1 MKFNVFTFT
10 RKEPFHPLKTLPPST
25 FYCCTLK
32 RLFTGLGLETP
43 VHQQLNLRNSTTLS
57 KPMSQFLRKPVLRT
71 GHSLLGASR
80 SLSYTKHRLLPATTN
95 TFQTAIETAEKL
107 VQPANSSVF
116 SDPFSIVS
124 HEMSNLAKL
133 IASLIGSGH
142 PTLNRVSSYYFE
154 AEGKNVRPLIVLL
167 LSKALL
173 KIPMEQRNRIKIDTH
188 DVIDQLVFPGTP
200 QGTEVAG
207 NSVNKSISPLAILH
221 GINPRVILDPL
232 SKPMD
237 KLPEFDAM
245 NGILPKQRRLA
256 EIVEMIHTASLLHD
270 DVIDLSD
277 ARRGRPSGNIA
288 FTNKMAVL
296 AGDFLLGRASVA
308 IARLRNPEVIELLST
323 TIANLVEGEFMQLK
337 NTVISTDESINND
350 GDVKNVPKPTGKVPV
365 EQHEYSVNSPG
376 EVDHQTNVDAAFEYY
391 LHKTY
396 LKTASLM
403 SKLSRAAAVL
413 SGSQLDIIDNCYD
426 YGRNLGL
433 CFQIVDDMLDYTSS
447 DAAIGKPSQ
456 ADLKLGLATA
466 PILFAWREEPHLG
479 ELIAR
484 KFSESGD
491 VEIARRA
498 VHKYDGVEKTRAM
511 AQDYCTRA
519 LNNLRSLPESDA
531 RSALEFL
538 TNSVLTRT
546 K

>member
-1 MKFNVFTFT
+1 MSIIVRRN
-10 RKEPFHPLKTLPPST
+10 LKPKNGFLILRQYVSSSRLAQAATSPST
-25 FYCCTLK
+25 S
-32 RLFTGLGLETP
+32 REA
-43 VHQQLNLRNSTTLS
+43 STF
-57 KPMSQFLRKPVLRT
+57 K
-71 GHSLLGASR
+71 
-80 SLSYTKHRLLPATTN
+80 
-95 TFQTAIETAEKL
+95 TAVETAEKL
-107 VQPANSSVF
+107 VLPQSEKTF
-116 SDPFSIVS
+116 KDPFSIVS
-124 HEMSNLAKL
+124 HEMSGLAKS

-167 LSKALL
+167 LSKSLL
-173 KIPMEQRNRIKIDTH
+173 KISIEQRNRIPIDTL
-188 DVIDQLVFPGTP
+188 DTVDQARYKGTP
-200 QGTEVAG
+200 AQTSVAG
-207 NSVNKSISPLAILH
+207 NSVDDSISPLAILH
-221 GINPRVILDPL
+221 GINPKVILDPL

-237 KLPEFDAM
+237 KLPQFDAV

-337 NTVISTDESINND
+337 NTVMNNSEPNTIIND
-350 GDVKNVPKPTGKVPV
+350 GDKKTVPEATGRVPTK
-365 EQHEYSVNSPG
+365 QHEYSVKQPQQVNH
-376 EVDHQTNVDAAFEYY
+376 ETNVSAAFEYY

-403 SKLSRAAAVL
+403 SKSSRAAAVL
-413 SGSQLDIIDNCYD
+413 SGSNDIIIENCYEF
-426 YGRNLGL
+426 GRNLGL

-447 DAAIGKPSQ
+447 NEAIGKPSQ

-466 PILFAWREEPHLG
+466 PILFAWKEQPELG
-479 ELIAR
+479 ELIGR
-484 KFSESGD
+484 KFSEPGD
-491 VEIARRA
+491 VEIARSA
-498 VHKYDGVEKTRAM
+498 VEKYKGLEKTREM
-511 AQDYCTRA
+511 AEMYCHRA
-519 LNNLRSLPESDA
+519 LENLRVLPESDS

-538 TNSVLTRT
+538 TNSVLTRS

>member
-1 MKFNVFTFT
+1 MRVVCRRYKCLSNLNV
-10 RKEPFHPLKTLPPST
+10 S
-25 FYCCTLK
+25 
-32 RLFTGLGLETP
+32 RLI
-43 VHQQLNLRNSTTLS
+43 LNN
-57 KPMSQFLRKPVLRT
+57 
-71 GHSLLGASR
+71 SR
-80 SLSYTKHRLLPATTN
+80 SVS
-95 TFQTAIETAEKL
+95 TFQTAVETAEKL
-107 VQPANSSVF
+107 VQPKNEQTF
-116 SDPFSIVS
+116 NDPFSIVS

-133 IASLIGSGH
+133 IAGLIGSGH

-167 LSKALL
+167 LSKCLL
-173 KIPMEQRNRIKIDTH
+173 KIPLQERNRIQIDDY
-188 DVIDQLVFPGTP
+188 DVSNQPKFAGTP
-200 QGTEVAG
+200 SE
-207 NSVNKSISPLAILH
+207 KSIAGKSINDSITPLSILH

-237 KLPEFDAM
+237 NLPEFDAV

-277 ARRGRPSGNIA
+277 TRRGRPSGNIA

-337 NTVISTDESINND
+337 NTVLSSEDENTISVDDESKEI
-350 GDVKNVPKPTGKVPV
+350 PKATGKVPTK
-365 EQHEYSVNSPG
+365 QHEYSVSLPS
-376 EVDHQTNVDAAFEYY
+376 EVDHETNVQAAFEYY

-413 SGSQLDIIDNCYD
+413 SGAQDDVIENCYEF
-426 YGRNLGL
+426 GRNLGL
-433 CFQIVDDMLDYTSS
+433 CFQIVDDILDYTSS
-447 DAAIGKPSQ
+447 DNTFGKPSQ

-466 PILFAWREEPHLG
+466 PILFAWKEKPELG
-479 ELIAR
+479 QLIAR
-484 KFSESGD
+484 KFSEEGD
-491 VEIARRA
+491 VELARNA
-498 VHKYDGVEKTRAM
+498 VLEFDGLEKTKKM
-511 AQDYCTRA
+511 AEEYCSKA
-519 LNNLRSLPESDA
+519 LDNLRVLPDSDA
-531 RSALEFL
+531 RNALEFL
-538 TNSVLTRT
+538 TNSILTRT

>member
-1 MKFNVFTFT
+1 MLLIHK
-10 RKEPFHPLKTLPPST
+10 KPALAGLH
-25 FYCCTLK
+25 
-32 RLFTGLGLETP
+32 RLYSRESRRCFSA
-43 VHQQLNLRNSTTLS
+43 QLAVRAQERNSS
-57 KPMSQFLRKPVLRT
+57 FKAAVE
-71 GHSLLGASR
+71 A
-80 SLSYTKHRLLPATTN
+80 
-95 TFQTAIETAEKL
+95 AEKM
-107 VQPANSSVF
+107 VQPSQQKF
-116 SDPFSIVS
+116 DDPFSIVS

-142 PTLNRVSSYYFE
+142 PMLNRVSSYYFE

-173 KIPMEQRNRIKIDTH
+173 NIPLEQRNRIVIDTA
-188 DVIDQLVFPGTP
+188 DVSEQKAFAGVP
-200 QGTEVAG
+200 QETVVAG
-207 NSVNKSISPLAILH
+207 NSVNNSISPLAVLH

-237 KLPEFDAM
+237 QLPELDAA

-337 NTVISTDESINND
+337 NTVINNDESTVSND
-350 GDVKNVPKPTGKVPV
+350 GDIKKIPNPTGKVPV
-365 EQHEYSVNSPG
+365 KQHEYSISAPV
-376 EVDHQTNVDAAFEYY
+376 EVDHDTNVDAAFEYY

-413 SGSQLDIIDNCYD
+413 SGSHNEIIENCYEF
-426 YGRNLGL
+426 GRNLGL
-433 CFQIVDDMLDYTSS
+433 CFQVVDDMLDYTSS

-479 ELIAR
+479 ELIGR
-484 KFSESGD
+484 KFSEPGD

-498 VHKYDGVEKTRAM
+498 VEKWGGVEKTREM
-511 AQDYCTRA
+511 AQDYCSRA
-519 LNNLRSLPESDA
+519 LANLRVLPESDA
-531 RSALEFL
+531 RSALELL
-538 TNSVLTRT
+538 TNSVLTRS

>member
-1 MKFNVFTFT
+1 MSF
-10 RKEPFHPLKTLPPST
+10 
-25 FYCCTLK
+25 
-32 RLFTGLGLETP
+32 LFTKSSRAPLSLATIGRRRFCRSGKVTA
-43 VHQQLNLRNSTTLS
+43 QTNSS
-57 KPMSQFLRKPVLRT
+57 FK
-71 GHSLLGASR
+71 
-80 SLSYTKHRLLPATTN
+80 
-95 TFQTAIETAEKL
+95 TAVEAAEKL
-107 VQPANSSVF
+107 VQPSKQSSF
-116 SDPFSIVS
+116 NDPFSIVS

-133 IASLIGSGH
+133 IANLIGSGH

-173 KIPMEQRNRIKIDTH
+173 SIPIEQRNRVKIDRY
-188 DVIDQLVFPGTP
+188 DVTDQPVYPGTP
-200 QGTEVAG
+200 QGILVAG
-207 NSVNKSISPLAILH
+207 KSVNKSITPLEVLH
-221 GINPRVILDPL
+221 GINPKVILDPL
-232 SKPMD
+232 SKPMEQ
-237 KLPEFDAM
+237 LPEMDAA

-337 NTVISTDESINND
+337 NTVLSSDEKTINND
-350 GDVKNVPKPTGKVPV
+350 GETKDVPQPTGKVPV
-365 EQHEYSVNSPG
+365 KQHEYSVGTPT
-376 EVDHQTNVDAAFEYY
+376 EVDHDVNVDAAFEYY

-403 SKLSRAAAVL
+403 SKLSRASAVL
-413 SGSQLDIIDNCYD
+413 SGAQDDIIEHCYE

-447 DAAIGKPSQ
+447 NSAIGKPSQ

-484 KFSESGD
+484 KFKEPGD

-498 VHKYDGVEKTRAM
+498 VERYDGVEKTRAM
-511 AQDYCTRA
+511 AKDYCNQA
-519 LNNLRSLPESDA
+519 LENLRQLPESDA

-538 TNSVLTRT
+538 THSVLTRN

>member
-1 MKFNVFTFT
+1 MSQILRIRAAVSLQRLTVFTRQISST
-10 RKEPFHPLKTLPPST
+10 RH
-25 FYCCTLK
+25 
-32 RLFTGLGLETP
+32 
-43 VHQQLNLRNSTTLS
+43 VLNE
-57 KPMSQFLRKPVLRT
+57 
-71 GHSLLGASR
+71 ASN
-80 SLSYTKHRLLPATTN
+80 N
-95 TFQTAIETAEKL
+95 TFKAAVEAAQKM
-107 VQPANSSVF
+107 VQPANSKVF

-124 HEMSNLAKL
+124 HEMSGLAKL

-173 KIPMEQRNRIKIDTH
+173 HIPVEERSRVKIDTY
-188 DVIDQLVFPGTP
+188 DVTDQPVYPGTP
-200 QGTEVAG
+200 KGAVIAG
-207 NSVNKSISPLAILH
+207 NTVNKSISPLAILH
-221 GINPRVILDPL
+221 GINPKVILDPL

-237 KLPEFDAM
+237 RLPQFDAM

-337 NTVISTDESINND
+337 NTVISQNESTIIND
-350 GDVKNVPKPTGKVPV
+350 GDEKSIPVPTGKVPV
-365 EQHEYSVNSPG
+365 KQHEYSVVKPG
-376 EVDHQTNVDAAFEYY
+376 GVDHKTNVDAAFEYY

-413 SGSQLDIIDNCYD
+413 SGAQDDIVDNCYE

-433 CFQIVDDMLDYTSS
+433 CFQVVDDMLDYTSS

-466 PILFAWREEPHLG
+466 PILYAWREEPHLG

-484 KFSESGD
+484 KFSEPGD
-491 VEIARRA
+491 VEVARRA
-498 VHKYDGVEKTRAM
+498 VQKYDGVEKTRAM
-511 AQDYCTRA
+511 AQDYCTAA
-519 LNNLRSLPESDA
+519 LGNLRRLPESDA

>member
-1 MKFNVFTFT
+1 MSSAFKPNLLV
-10 RKEPFHPLKTLPPST
+10 
-25 FYCCTLK
+25 K
-32 RLFTGLGLETP
+32 RSRL
-43 VHQQLNLRNSTTLS
+43 VLS
-57 KPMSQFLRKPVLRT
+57 SRYY
-71 GHSLLGASR
+71 SSASA
-80 SLSYTKHRLLPATTN
+80 SAKSAN
-95 TFQTAIETAEKL
+95 TFKTAVETAEKL
-107 VQPANSSVF
+107 VQPQSSSTF

-124 HEMSNLAKL
+124 HEMSNLAKS
-133 IASLIGSGH
+133 IANLIGSGH

-167 LSKALL
+167 LSKSLAA
-173 KIPMEQRNRIKIDTH
+173 IPLEQRNRIKIDTY
-188 DVIDQLVFPGTP
+188 DVTEQPHFKGTP
-200 QGTEVAG
+200 TKTSVAG
-207 NSVNKSISPLAILH
+207 NSVDDSISPLAILH
-221 GINPRVILDPL
+221 GINPKVILDPL

-237 KLPEFDAM
+237 RLPQFDAV

-277 ARRGRPSGNIA
+277 SRRGRPSGNIA

-337 NTVISTDESINND
+337 NTVMSNGETNSISND
-350 GDVKNVPKPTGKVPV
+350 GENKIIPEATGKVPTK
-365 EQHEYSVNSPG
+365 QHEYSVSAPQ
-376 EVDHQTNVDAAFEYY
+376 EVDHITNVNAAFEYY

-403 SKLSRAAAVL
+403 SKSSRAAAVL
-413 SGSQLDIIDNCYD
+413 SGSQDDIIENCYEF
-426 YGRNLGL
+426 GRNLGL
-433 CFQIVDDMLDYTSS
+433 CFQIVDDMLDYTASN
-447 DAAIGKPSQ
+447 ATFGKPSQ

-466 PILFAWREEPHLG
+466 PILFAWKEQPELG
-479 ELIAR
+479 ELIGR
-484 KFSESGD
+484 KFSEPGD
-491 VEIARRA
+491 VEIARNA
-498 VHKYDGVEKTRAM
+498 VDKFQGLEKTREM
-511 AQDYCTRA
+511 AQEYCYKA
-519 LNNLRSLPESDA
+519 LENLRVLPESDA

-538 TNSVLTRT
+538 TNSILTRN